1 MRKIIPFLFG
11 LLATAI
17 LINSCGN
24 STDAQSSPIHHDL
37 PQIKDSNRLVALT
50 LYSSTTYFIY
60 RGEPMGFQYELAE
73 QFARSLGVELEI
85 KIAASD
91 SFICTI

>member
-17 LINSCGN
+17 LINSCGY

-73 QFARSLGVELEI
+73 QFARSLGIELEI